1 VAKAAVPSTVN
12 RSLPLP
18 FIPPARTMFHIGTD
32 AFVRPP
38 SLARLAVR
46 SVVKGNGYFFWQSG
60 SGNGSC
66 EVRLLR
72 AQAHSVADR
81 SLTALSLKNARGQY
95 LAPTEIQ
102 SVVKITATSRRA
114 QYQGPGFEPP
124 TVTHV
129 PWLRPSSSAGRGKT
143 ARAART
149 ELSTRET
156 FASELESIFLLAVP
170 RRGLGVLHEREGH
183 EFTRAAKAHKW
194 IGL

>member
-1 VAKAAVPSTVN
+1 MSVSGE
-12 RSLPLP
+12 RQRILL
-18 FIPPARTMFHIGTD
+18 
-32 AFVRPP
+32 
-38 SLARLAVR
+38 LAEQ
-46 SVVKGNGYFFWQSG
+46 F

-129 PWLRPSSSAGRGKT
+129 PWLRPSSSAGQSKT

-149 ELSTRET
+149 ELSKRET
-156 FASELESIFLLAVP
+156 FASELESISLLAVP
-170 RRGLGVLHEREGH
+170 RRGLGVLRERKGH
-183 EFTRAAKAHKW
+183 EFTRAAEVKSEA
-194 IGL
+194 GFSR